1 MLVELARQM
10 ADECPDAWL
19 LSCSDPMAMTGW
31 AVHEATGYERFAG
44 LCHAVC
50 DTHAYLADLVGRDE
64 DEVSFLSAGLN
75 HQSFVLRFEAGGRS
89 LYPELD
95 AVLEADPQ
103 LRRHVRA
110 ELYRTFGYFPTQ
122 SSEHAAEY
130 VPWIMRHPDETAR
143 LGVPVEEY
151 LRRVGKSLH
160 LYEETRR
167 ALSAGHPLLIRWQH
181 QEPAAAMILAMLT
194 GEEKEIYVNVANR
207 GLIGNL
213 PEGCCV
219 EVPAVVGAAGARPRA
234 VGDLPVQ
241 LAALNR
247 TFLNVVE
254 LTVRAALDGDR
265 SHVYHAAMLDP
276 NTAATLA
283 LPAIKALCD
292 ELIEAHGDL
301 LPPGGPCLME
311 SMPTEVRRERML
323 ALLTEQEFARVA
335 ELAEA
340 FGVSS
345 VTVRAD
351 LDALEEQGK
360 VRRVRGG
367 AMAAGPAPHVEPS
380 FELSLG
386 TAAVEKSL
394 IAKVAARLVTSGESV
409 LMGGGHDHVL
419 RGARAGGA
427 LGADRGDGVHQRVAY
442 GAGAGAR
449 VAPHL
454 GRGDR
459 REPAPPAAFAGRSAG
474 RQAA

>member
-1 MLVELARQM
+1 MARVVFIGVGDVELTRRVVSALVLGAGLRGELEIVLHDDDPGKLVTTERLVRAIDAEAGSEAKIRSVFDRRQALRGADFVVSHLDIGGFEATLRDFEIPHRYGLRQTIGDTIGIGGIFRGLRTIPVLVELARQM

-301 LPPGGPCLME
+301 LPP
-311 SMPTEVRRERML
+311 
-323 ALLTEQEFARVA
+323 A
-335 ELAEA
+335 
-340 FGVSS
+340 
-345 VTVRAD
+345 VRA
-351 LDALEEQGK
+351 
-360 VRRVRGG
+360 
-367 AMAAGPAPHVEPS
+367 
-380 FELSLG
+380 
-386 TAAVEKSL
+386 
-394 IAKVAARLVTSGESV
+394 
-409 LMGGGHDHVL
+409 
-419 RGARAGGA
+419 
-427 LGADRGDGVHQRVAY
+427 
-442 GAGAGAR
+442 
-449 VAPHL
+449 
-454 GRGDR
+454 
-459 REPAPPAAFAGRSAG
+459 
-474 RQAA
+474 

>member
-1 MLVELARQM
+1 MARIVFIGVGDVELTRRVASALMLAPSLRGELEIVLHDDDPGRLATTERLVRALDAEARADAKIRSVFDRRQALKGAGFVVAHLDVGGFEATLRDFEIPHRYGLRQTIGDTIGIGGVFRGLRMIPVLVELAAQM
-10 ADECPDAWL
+10 AEECPDAWL

-31 AVHEATGYERFAG
+31 AVHEATGFERFAG
-44 LCHAVC
+44 LCHSVC

-95 AVLEADPQ
+95 AVLDADPQ

-130 VPWIMRHPDETAR
+130 VPWIMRHPDETSR

-181 QEPAAAMILAMLT
+181 QEPAAAAILAMLT

-213 PEGCCV
+213 PAGSCV
-219 EVPAVVGAAGARPRA
+219 EVPADVGAGGVRPRA

-254 LTVRAALDGDR
+254 LTVRAALDGER
-265 SHVYHAAMLDP
+265 GHVYHAAMLDP
-276 NTAATLA
+276 NTAATLP
-283 LPAIKALCD
+283 LPAIERLCD

-301 LPPGGPCLME
+301 LPP
-311 SMPTEVRRERML
+311 
-323 ALLTEQEFARVA
+323 A
-335 ELAEA
+335 
-340 FGVSS
+340 
-345 VTVRAD
+345 VRA
-351 LDALEEQGK
+351 
-360 VRRVRGG
+360 
-367 AMAAGPAPHVEPS
+367 
-380 FELSLG
+380 
-386 TAAVEKSL
+386 
-394 IAKVAARLVTSGESV
+394 
-409 LMGGGHDHVL
+409 
-419 RGARAGGA
+419 
-427 LGADRGDGVHQRVAY
+427 
-442 GAGAGAR
+442 
-449 VAPHL
+449 
-454 GRGDR
+454 
-459 REPAPPAAFAGRSAG
+459 
-474 RQAA
+474 